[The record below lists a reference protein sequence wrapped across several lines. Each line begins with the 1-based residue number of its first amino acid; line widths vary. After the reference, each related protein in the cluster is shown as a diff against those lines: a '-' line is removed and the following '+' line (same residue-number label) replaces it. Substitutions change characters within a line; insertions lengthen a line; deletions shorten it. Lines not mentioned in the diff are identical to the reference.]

1 MKKLRQNISKFSGI
15 FFFVM
20 FLMIFFERID
30 FLGELL
36 DKDNGKNALKKA
48 IKNEEAFKK
57 SEIKNNKDTYSKF
70 NRFDLSNFISVP
82 EYKEEMLKFDTVK
95 QYQEKE
101 NEAMK
106 TANIIFIFVSFICLS
121 SRLKRFF
128 CSLICS
134 VWRFSHADSI

>member
-106 TANIIFIFVSFICLS
+106 TANIIFIFVSFIC
-121 SRLKRFF
+121 
-128 CSLICS
+128 
-134 VWRFSHADSI
+134 